1 MTEMHPLLRTIAP
14 LISDLARAMPAPE
27 RYRRLLS
34 ALREVLPCNAT
45 AILQL
50 QDGEWLLPLAVD
62 GLRADTLGRRFRV
75 AEHPRFAALMKSEGA
90 MRFPAGSDLPDP
102 YDGLVEGVDGHLP
115 VHDCVGCMLYV
126 DDKPWGLLTLDD
138 LSADRFSSLDLEVLH
153 AFAALTAASV
163 SVVSRIEAL
172 VSLAEHESMRAE
184 GFRRA
189 VPRGRTLI
197 GRSTAMRQLL
207 KEVALVG
214 GSELPVLIQGET
226 GVGKELVAEALHAA
240 SGRSERPMVSINCA
254 ALPDTLVESELFG
267 HVKGA
272 FTGAMAGRLG
282 KFEIADGGTLFLDE
296 VGELPLA
303 IQAKLLRVLQS
314 GQLQRVGS
322 DGEHRVDV
330 RLIAASNR
338 NLAEEVRQ
346 GRFRADLYHRLSV
359 YPLRVP
365 PLRERGRDALL
376 LTGAF
381 LEENRSR
388 LGIGAVRLDASAEA
402 ALLAHDW
409 PGNVRELEHL
419 LGRSVLKALS
429 RHERRP
435 RILTLLAEDL
445 DLPGA
450 AKPQASEAAEQPG
463 EPSAALQPVTL
474 REAIGKLE
482 REMVERALRGAD
494 YNWSA
499 AARSLGVDRANLVRL
514 AGRLGIEARAGMAK
528 A

>member
-1 MTEMHPLLRTIAP
+1 
-14 LISDLARAMPAPE
+14 
-27 RYRRLLS
+27 
-34 ALREVLPCNAT
+34 
-45 AILQL
+45 
-50 QDGEWLLPLAVD
+50 
-62 GLRADTLGRRFRV
+62 
-75 AEHPRFAALMKSEGA
+75 
-90 MRFPAGSDLPDP
+90 
-102 YDGLVEGVDGHLP
+102 
-115 VHDCVGCMLYV
+115 
-126 DDKPWGLLTLDD
+126 
-138 LSADRFSSLDLEVLH
+138 
-153 AFAALTAASV
+153 
-163 SVVSRIEAL
+163 
-172 VSLAEHESMRAE
+172 
-184 GFRRA
+184 
-189 VPRGRTLI
+189 
-197 GRSTAMRQLL
+197 
-207 KEVALVG
+207 
-214 GSELPVLIQGET
+214 
-226 GVGKELVAEALHAA
+226 
-240 SGRSERPMVSINCA
+240 
-254 ALPDTLVESELFG
+254 
-267 HVKGA
+267 
-272 FTGAMAGRLG
+272 
-282 KFEIADGGTLFLDE
+282 
-296 VGELPLA
+296 
-303 IQAKLLRVLQS
+303 
-314 GQLQRVGS
+314 
-322 DGEHRVDV
+322 VDV

-450 AKPQASEAAEQPG
+450 AKPQASEAAQQPG